1 MEWKCQVSKTV
12 ITSILAR
19 MVIVKCRPYGQD
31 PSRKNREGLGVWASL
46 DPRPFW
52 PREPEGSGVQ
62 TRSEHG
68 TIKVKCSW
76 LYCQACDSY
85 CKARVA
91 DRILSPGC

>member
-1 MEWKCQVSKTV
+1 MLGTICRGMEVSKTV

-19 MVIVKCRPYGQD
+19 MVIVKCRQYGQD
-31 PSRKNREGLGVWASL
+31 PFRKNREGLGVWASL

-62 TRSEHG
+62 TRS
-68 TIKVKCSW
+68 IKVKCSW
-76 LYCQACDSY
+76 LCCQACDSY

-91 DRILSPGC
+91 GRILSPGC